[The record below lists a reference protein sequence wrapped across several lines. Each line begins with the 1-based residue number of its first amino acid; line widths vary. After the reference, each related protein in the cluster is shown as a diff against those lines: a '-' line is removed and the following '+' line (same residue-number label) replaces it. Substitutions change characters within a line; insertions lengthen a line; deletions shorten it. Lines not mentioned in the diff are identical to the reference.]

1 MKNGQSIHDVA
12 FALAFLGCLSAVY
25 FAHAVYVKRHNP
37 LYWLAVAGFFYVS
50 SKLKRTLAKLLI
62 LLARCLILLARC
74 IEFSGECMQAFCKF
88 LSVHKN
94 K

>member
-1 MKNGQSIHDVA
+1 
-12 FALAFLGCLSAVY
+12 
-25 FAHAVYVKRHNP
+25 
-37 LYWLAVAGFFYVS
+37 
-50 SKLKRTLAKLLI
+50 
-62 LLARCLILLARC
+62 LARCLILLARC